1 MKMKPQ
7 FGPGSDPDEA
17 PVSPF
22 LRRGQDDRLRRNR
35 RRRRGPRLLPVLAFL
50 LAAGGAAG
58 LVYGTRWFLLHSP
71 RFNVAA
77 VAVSQTDHAPHADL
91 ERIANRVRGRN
102 IFTLDLD
109 RLEQDLAAV
118 RWVERASVKRV
129 LPDRLFCAVVE
140 KKPRGLA
147 LMRGRVQLIDADGK
161 PIDLYTGSGE
171 FSTLPIL
178 TGLDE
183 AHPQALKDQ
192 VARGFDFLR
201 FLEDRHPG
209 LAAEISEIDLGR
221 ADRIALTLNGGGPV
235 VRLHPTA
242 YDTNL
247 DRYLEMRDW
256 LSEHLGSGAYVDLRF
271 RDRIAWQPA
280 AARNGT

>member
-1 MKMKPQ
+1 MKPKPH
-7 FGPGSDPDEA
+7 GAADEEPA
-17 PVSPF
+17 ASPF
-22 LRRGQDDRLRRNR
+22 LRRGQEDRLRRNR
-35 RRRRGPRLLPVLAFL
+35 RRRRGPRLLPILALL
-50 LAAGGAAG
+50 LAAGGLAG
-58 LVYGTRWFLLHSP
+58 LGCAGRWLLLHSA
-71 RFNVAA
+71 RFDVAA
-77 VAVSQTDHAPHADL
+77 VAVSATAHAPHADL
-91 ERIANRVRGRN
+91 ERIASRARGRN

-109 RLEQDLAAV
+109 RLEQDLAGV

-147 LMRGRVQLIDADGK
+147 LLRGHVQLIDADGR
-161 PIDLYTGSGE
+161 PIDLYAGGGE
-171 FSTLPIL
+171 FATLPIL

-183 AHPQALKDQ
+183 AHAPTLRDQ

-201 FLEDRHPG
+201 FLDEKHPG

-235 VRLHPTA
+235 VRIHPTA

-247 DRYLEMRDW
+247 DRFLEMRDW
-256 LSEHLGSGAYVDLRF
+256 LSQHLGGGAYVDLRF
-271 RDRIAWQPA
+271 PDRIAWQPA
-280 AARNGT
+280 AARAGT

>member
-1 MKMKPQ
+1 MKEKEEVVP
-7 FGPGSDPDEA
+7 
-17 PVSPF
+17 PF
-22 LRRGQDDRLRRNR
+22 LRRTQDDRLRRNR
-35 RRRRGPRLLPVLAFL
+35 RRRRGPRLLPFLALVLT
-50 LAAGGAAG
+50 AGGLAG
-58 LVYGTRWFLLHSP
+58 LGFAARWFLLHSA
-71 RFNVAA
+71 RFDVAA
-77 VAVSQTDHAPHADL
+77 VAVSQTGHAPHADL
-91 ERIANRVRGRN
+91 ERLAGRARGRN

-109 RLEQDLAAV
+109 RLERDLEAV
-118 RWVERASVKRV
+118 RWVDRVSVKRV

-147 LMRGRVQLIDADGK
+147 LLRGHVQLIGTDGR
-161 PIDLYTGSGE
+161 PIDLYAGGGE
-171 FSTLPIL
+171 FSSLPIL

-183 AHPQALKDQ
+183 AHAAALKDQ

-201 FLEDRHPG
+201 FLDEKHPG

-235 VRLHPTA
+235 VRVHPTA

-247 DRYLEMRDW
+247 DRFLEMRDW
-256 LSEHLGSGAYVDLRF
+256 LSQHLGGGAYVDLRF

-280 AARNGT
+280 AARTGT